1 MFGPQPNIFP
11 NQTERNYMNDPKPVE
26 TIEGPLDLSKSE
38 KIESI
43 KRKEMPLMKPVK
55 KSRVKILMLLIEK
68 LIPKKKRPLFQLR
81 KMNY

>member
-11 NQTERNYMNDPKPVE
+11 NQTERNDMNDPKPVE

-43 KRKEMPLMKPVK
+43 KKGFEQKAQEIAKEK
-55 KSRVKILMLLIEK
+55 IEK
-68 LIPKKKRPLFQLR
+68 
-81 KMNY
+81 